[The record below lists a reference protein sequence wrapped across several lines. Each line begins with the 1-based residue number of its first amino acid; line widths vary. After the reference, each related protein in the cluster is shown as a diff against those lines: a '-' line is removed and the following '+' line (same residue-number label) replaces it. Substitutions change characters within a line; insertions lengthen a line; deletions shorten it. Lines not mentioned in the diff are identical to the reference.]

1 MSFQSD
7 VLLMVRHLVDDIECD
22 PAYTYSDERLIS
34 LIFVSSALVNMD
46 LGGSYII
53 DLRGQSITPIPDT
66 DFTNLVALKAACRL
80 LSAIAIS
87 YARNDFKIQ
96 DGPSIVDIKGISD
109 KLKDSSKIF
118 CEDYT
123 RQLQRVALGGS
134 TYGIVYSTPDS
145 DS

>member
-1 MSFQSD
+1 MSFQSN

-22 PAYTYSDERLIS
+22 QAYTYSDERLLS
-34 LIFVSSALVNMD
+34 LIFVSASLVNMD

-53 DLRGQSITPIPDT
+53 DLKGQSISPTPDS

-109 KLKDSSKIF
+109 KLKDSSKLF

-123 RQLQRVALGGS
+123 RQLQKTALGGS
-134 TYGIVYSTPDS
+134 SYGVVYSTPDS
-145 DS
+145 ES

>member
-1 MSFQSD
+1 MSFESD
-7 VLLMVRHLVDDIECD
+7 VLLMVRHLIDDIECD
-22 PAYTYSDERLIS
+22 PAYTYSDDRLLS
-34 LIFVSSALVNMD
+34 LIFVSASLVNMD
-46 LGGSYII
+46 LGGSYTIN
-53 DLRGQSITPIPDT
+53 LSGQSISPTPDA
-66 DFTNLVALKAACRL
+66 DFNNLVALKAACRL

-87 YARNDFKIQ
+87 YARNDFKVQ

-109 KLKDSSKIF
+109 KLKDSSRLF

-123 RQLQRVALGGS
+123 RQLQRVSLGGS